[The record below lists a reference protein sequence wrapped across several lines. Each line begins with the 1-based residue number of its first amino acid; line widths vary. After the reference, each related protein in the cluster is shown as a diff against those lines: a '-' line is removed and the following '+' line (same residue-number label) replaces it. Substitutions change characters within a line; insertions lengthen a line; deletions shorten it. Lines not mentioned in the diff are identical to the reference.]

1 MVAGDLAS
9 ARQSALLKQHD
20 HHIPVGKED

>member
-9 ARQSALLKQHD
+9 ARQSALLKQHGY
-20 HHIPVGKED
+20 HIPVGKED